1 MDEKKLLNRLRRGD
15 PYALEKLMDRY
26 LPYVAT
32 VVWNIV
38 RGTLQPEDAE
48 ELVSDVFL
56 AAWEHADALE
66 PGHTRG
72 WLGTVARN
80 RAKNALRSAGRVPA
94 LEGDEAELP
103 APDDPAEAV
112 LRQED
117 RRIVRSALEA
127 FPAEERE
134 LFLRHYFYAQTV
146 EEIAAALSLN
156 PSTVKSRLRRGREKL
171 KAYLLKGGYDET
183 QCF

>member
-56 AAWEHADALE
+56 AAWTHADALE
-66 PGHTRG
+66 TGSACTGFSISKLDWQPCWSLWDYVIFDAPIELSRIDHVEYGG
-72 WLGTVARN
+72 CI
-80 RAKNALRSAGRVPA
+80 LRIN
-94 LEGDEAELP
+94 DEA
-103 APDDPAEAV
+103 D
-112 LRQED
+112 
-117 RRIVRSALEA
+117 
-127 FPAEERE
+127 
-134 LFLRHYFYAQTV
+134 
-146 EEIAAALSLN
+146 
-156 PSTVKSRLRRGREKL
+156 
-171 KAYLLKGGYDET
+171 
-183 QCF
+183 

>member
-56 AAWEHADALE
+56 AAWTHADALE

-72 WLGTVARN
+72 WLGTA
-80 RAKNALRSAGRVPA
+80 AAST
-94 LEGDEAELP
+94 
-103 APDDPAEAV
+103 APRW
-112 LRQED
+112 RQEAHAPA
-117 RRIVRSALEA
+117 SASA
-127 FPAEERE
+127 SWTGSPAG
-134 LFLRHYFYAQTV
+134 
-146 EEIAAALSLN
+146 LSGI
-156 PSTVKSRLRRGREKL
+156 T
-171 KAYLLKGGYDET
+171 
-183 QCF
+183 